1 MFCILVQKQGS
12 KIHLGVMTAIPSG
25 PVTTLPSV
33 IPLTEYS
40 TVTPARALL
49 FTAFMVL
56 MLMVTLSVEVVM
68 GLVVMLVAVVVVEV
82 VLVEVVVVVVVLGK
96 VGTTSRIHH

>member
-1 MFCILVQKQGS
+1 
-12 KIHLGVMTAIPSG
+12 MTAIPSG

-33 IPLTEYS
+33 IPSTEYS

-56 MLMVTLSVEVVM
+56 MLMVTLSVEVVIE
-68 GLVVMLVAVVVVEV
+68 LVVLIVAVVVFK
-82 VLVEVVVVVVVLGK
+82 VVVVVVVVVGVVLGK